1 MSLSV
6 YINDS
11 KFNLSTQ
18 INLFGA
24 SINPAANTYNHQV
37 LVELTYNLAS
47 DYGNT
52 SISKTVSFVQK
63 TDGNGYCQFNLSDI
77 YQTIVTPMIMG
88 AKKSD
93 LASYGVPFGR
103 ESIHNL
109 PLKSAQLNYLFSWSI
124 LEGIPA
130 TAEVDN
136 QEFRGNANVLDF
148 KFYEMNSTTADGI
161 PQKDAS
167 TEITKKVFMFWG
179 RANESDPIEIN
190 FEEYKMD
197 GITKKFLSSNY
208 NYVDGVPNVNISKD
222 EYHTI
227 SFLNRC
233 QINQGAETG
242 YLQAIYYDENGSV
255 LGNLSMK
262 QSHQTGGVYQA
273 DATDVAA
280 NREGFYLHCG
290 VGLKNLEKL
299 TLNTFYFGTLPSNV
313 TGGIDAIKSY
323 TITMRNASNTAPMSL
338 SYKFNIVDYCNR
350 YEQSRIAYMNRFGAW
365 EYMTFNKEKEND
377 LDVKREYINKPL
389 LSNIRGLQYLGD
401 VFLDSSYPPNVA
413 KQGKMTTSVSA
424 NESFTLFTDNLKDYE
439 IDMVKDLMM
448 SPQIHILE
456 GEEAKALILETS
468 NMKLKGDKNTG
479 LYKYELRFKYAS
491 PKYRTTR

>member
-6 YINDS
+6 YINDT

-24 SINPAANTYNHQV
+24 SITPAVNTYNHQV

-47 DYGNT
+47 NYNNP

-88 AKKSD
+88 ARKSD
-93 LASYGVPFGR
+93 VASFGSPFSR

-109 PLKSAQLNYLFSWSI
+109 PLKSSATNYLFSWSI

-130 TAEVDN
+130 TSEVDN

-161 PQKDAS
+161 PQKDVA

-190 FEEYKMD
+190 FDEYKMT
-197 GITKKFLSSNY
+197 GNTKKFLSSNY
-208 NYVDGVPNVNISKD
+208 NYVDGIPNVNIGKD

-227 SFLNRC
+227 AFLNRC
-233 QINQGAETG
+233 EINPGSQPGMVT
-242 YLQAIYYDENGSV
+242 IVYYDASSNF
-255 LGNLSMK
+255 LANLRLK
-262 QSHQTGGVYQA
+262 NTQQTGGIYA
-273 DATDVAA
+273 EDTTDVEA
-280 NREGFYLHCG
+280 NKEGFYLHCG
-290 VGLKNLEKL
+290 IGLKNLDKL
-299 TLNTFYFGTLPSNV
+299 TTNEFYSGTLPSGV
-313 TGGIDAIKSY
+313 AGGIDAIKSY
-323 TITMRNASNTAPMSL
+323 EVKMRDVSNINDMSTT
-338 SYKFNIVDYCNR
+338 YKFNVVDYCDR

-389 LSNIRGLQYLGD
+389 LSNIRGFQSLGD
-401 VFLDSSYPPNVA
+401 VFVDSSYPPNVA